1 MDNLLICRGNVY
13 LVGTDN
19 QEAFSVSPSIGGS
32 STSPIILQSINVD
45 TKVINLPVVCLNDTR
60 ILYVFGKDFGDI
72 SVGGLAMLGKG
83 GTGSA
88 LAQVVS
94 YYKDNAAV
102 DGGAKPVS
110 VSLPGN
116 VSYKFYLLGL
126 VISDPNPEL
135 QYFPFML
142 TGKIIE

>member
-1 MDNLLICRGNVY
+1 MDNLLLCRGNVY
-13 LVGTDN
+13 LVGGGN
-19 QEAFSVSPSIGGS
+19 QQAFSVSPSLAGS
-32 STSPIILQSINVD
+32 SSSPIILQSINID

-83 GTGSA
+83 GSGSA
-88 LAQVVS
+88 LSQVIS
-94 YYKDNAAV
+94 YYKSNAAV

-135 QYFPFML
+135 QYFPVML
-142 TGKIIE
+142 TGKSRD